1 MKYIVLMPDYTGSC
15 IRDEFE
21 GEIAMESLN
30 LPKKTFNEITIW
42 HNAYRK
48 IIPLSKEE
56 REQKI
61 EEIEKLDA
69 QGLEFAKSLKTLIP
83 GGAKVKYFS
92 EGKLKYLQV
101 N

>member
-1 MKYIVLMPDYTGSC
+1 MKYIVIIPDYMGSC

-21 GEIAMESLN
+21 GEIAVESLE
-30 LPKKTFNEITIW
+30 LPDDIINEINAW
-42 HNAYRK
+42 HNNYRK
-48 IIPLSKEE
+48 IIPLSTKE
-56 REQKI
+56 RGQRK

-69 QGLEFAKSLKTLIP
+69 QGLELAKCLETLIP

-92 EGKLKYLQV
+92 EGKLKYMRV

>member
-21 GEIAMESLN
+21 GEIAMESLG
-30 LPKKTFNEITIW
+30 LPKEIFNEITVW

-48 IIPLSKEE
+48 IIPLSEEE
-56 REQKI
+56 REQRI

-69 QGLEFAKSLKTLIP
+69 QGLELAKNLKTLVP

>member
-21 GEIAMESLN
+21 GEIAIESLG
-30 LPKKTFNEITIW
+30 LPKEILNKITVW

-56 REQKI
+56 REQRI

-69 QGLEFAKSLKTLIP
+69 QGLELAKSLKTLVP

-92 EGKLKYLQV
+92 EGKLKYLHV

>member
-15 IRDEFE
+15 VRDEFE
-21 GEIAMESLN
+21 GEISVESLN
-30 LPKKTFNEITIW
+30 LPEHILNEITTW

-56 REQKI
+56 REQRK

-69 QGLEFAKSLKTLIP
+69 QGLELAKSLKNLIP

-92 EGKLKYLQV
+92 EGKLKYIQV